1 MKLFSDLLRAAQNLR
16 RFGAI
21 VSYRLVRRVARH
33 SNPGH
38 LHHSDRGKPLR
49 SRPSVALSA
58 TTLLMVGAS
67 IALPFTPLGAILG
80 FTVFPASYLPFLAG
94 VAGTYLLL
102 VECAKLRLM
111 RRFMA

>member
-1 MKLFSDLLRAAQNLR
+1 MLKI
-16 RFGAI
+16 FGASEQLFHTGWF
-21 VSYRLVRRVARH
+21 VESLATQTLVIFIIRTAG
-33 SNPGH
+33 N
-38 LHHSDRGKPLR
+38 PLR